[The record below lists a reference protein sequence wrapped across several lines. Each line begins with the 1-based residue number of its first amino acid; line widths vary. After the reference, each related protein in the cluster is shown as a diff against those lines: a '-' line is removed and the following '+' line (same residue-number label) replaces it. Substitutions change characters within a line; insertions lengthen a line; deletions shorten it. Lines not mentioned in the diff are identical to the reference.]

1 MALLRK
7 KNKAA
12 GYLLLVLFLAIFH
25 LLGIGPR
32 FIKGLQPDCRD
43 GFFVQVEG
51 AVPNPGIY
59 SLCQGE
65 NLVTLLHKSGY
76 DAMPLPYFSGLPQLI
91 SGSRVLVEKNQKGPY
106 VTVAEM
112 PAFFKLTLAIPLSL
126 NRETE
131 EGLCAIPGIG
141 PSMAQKIVAE
151 RTKRGGFRDLSELR
165 AVKGIGPKK
174 FEQFKPFLTL

>member
-1 MALLRK
+1 MALFRK
-7 KNKAA
+7 KNNAA
-12 GYLLLVLFLAIFH
+12 GYLLLILFLAVFH
-25 LLGIGPR
+25 LLGIGSG
-32 FIKGLQPDCRD
+32 FFKGLKPDGRQ
-43 GFFVQVEG
+43 GLFIQVEG
-51 AVPNPGIY
+51 AVPNPGVY
-59 SLCQGE
+59 LLYRGDD
-65 NLVTLLHKSGY
+65 LATLLHKSGY
-76 DAMPLPYFSGLPQLI
+76 VAVPLPDFSGLPQLV
-91 SGSRVLVEKNQKGPY
+91 SGNRVLVEKNQKGPY

-112 PAFFKLTLAIPLSL
+112 PAFYKLTLSIPLSL
-126 NRETE
+126 NRATE